1 MLNPAFHF
9 QNLNEFIG
17 TFNDLSL
24 DCAAKLE
31 QMLEAVQHKEIDVL
45 PIMSKLALHIIS
57 GILIVLFLIN

>member
-1 MLNPAFHF
+1 
-9 QNLNEFIG
+9 
-17 TFNDLSL
+17 LSL